1 MTSARRRT
9 RGWGWRKL
17 RRNWS
22 WAWREFLSALFLVGL
37 VVLIWILFVVVR
49 P

>member
-1 MTSARRRT
+1 MTSARRRN
-9 RGWGWRKL
+9 WRWIGTEL
-17 RRNWS
+17 
-22 WAWREFLSALFLVGL
+22 LSALFLIGL